1 MDEMFRDLSQSA
13 RTGSPCTGS
22 AGNSSRREAPSYMND
37 FSRRP
42 AASQGGSGA
51 RSGAPSSARFGH
63 SYGSKPRSAGT
74 ASHARASASRSS
86 GRSGSRS
93 SGSGSRSYGTGN
105 RSYSSGGHASGTGP
119 SRRQRQLQQRS
130 RAIFFGFLVLLLLFA
145 AAIFV
150 IVRSCNP
157 AGPLDPSTIDT
168 ETATYADEVYINGI
182 LVSEKTL
189 AEVRDI
195 LMPGIEQTV
204 SRIAISLT
212 GEMGGESFYESISGA
227 DMNIS
232 TDIEQVLLDALVGGR
247 NKSYNTTLSI
257 DYEAL
262 DRRIAEINSALSFGP
277 ADATFSLT
285 MDEDGKP
292 NLVYTEGRVGMG
304 IDIPATEQ
312 LVREALDSGN
322 YQASLTPQLTQQQP
336 SITVDDLKQQITLI
350 GSCTTEYRNKGLA
363 DWTEEKK
370 QTTLNRSFNVEK
382 AAGLINGNVIQPGE
396 VWSYNDTVGDRNEKN
411 GWKEANAIVGGE
423 TYRLEYGGG
432 VCQVSST
439 LYNALL
445 EANIEIVYRRK
456 HSIPADYVPLGL
468 DATVD
473 TGHIDFKFRNNT
485 DYPLYLFAYTNVS
498 KESSRWSDITVLL
511 YGQALPEGVTYKPRA
526 VQLEE
531 TVPDEPIVTYDPEM
545 LEGEEVVTV
554 EARNGY
560 KVEVY
565 LDKFL
570 NGELVDSTYLYT
582 DEYAA
587 IRQKVTVG
595 TLVPATPTPK
605 PTAEPTPPPA
615 STPEPVFS
623 EDDSMYDDMP

>member
-1 MDEMFRDLSQSA
+1 M
-13 RTGSPCTGS
+13 
-22 AGNSSRREAPSYMND
+22 
-37 FSRRP
+37 
-42 AASQGGSGA
+42 
-51 RSGAPSSARFGH
+51 
-63 SYGSKPRSAGT
+63 
-74 ASHARASASRSS
+74 
-86 GRSGSRS
+86 
-93 SGSGSRSYGTGN
+93 
-105 RSYSSGGHASGTGP
+105 
-119 SRRQRQLQQRS
+119 
-130 RAIFFGFLVLLLLFA
+130 
-145 AAIFV
+145 
-150 IVRSCNP
+150 
-157 AGPLDPSTIDT
+157 
-168 ETATYADEVYINGI
+168 
-182 LVSEKTL
+182 
-189 AEVRDI
+189 
-195 LMPGIEQTV
+195 
-204 SRIAISLT
+204 
-212 GEMGGESFYESISGA
+212 
-227 DMNIS
+227 
-232 TDIEQVLLDALVGGR
+232 
-247 NKSYNTTLSI
+247 
-257 DYEAL
+257 
-262 DRRIAEINSALSFGP
+262 
-277 ADATFSLT
+277 
-285 MDEDGKP
+285 
-292 NLVYTEGRVGMG
+292 
-304 IDIPATEQ
+304 
-312 LVREALDSGN
+312 REALDSGN

-350 GSCTTEYRNKGLA
+350 GSCTTEYRNKGLTE
-363 DWTEEKK
+363 WTEEKK
-370 QTTLNRSFNVEK
+370 QTTLNRAFNVEK

-456 HSIPADYVPLGL
+456 HSIPADYVALGL

-498 KESSRWSDITVLL
+498 KESSRWSEITVLL
-511 YGQALPEGVTYKPRA
+511 YGQALPEGVTYEPRA

>member
-1 MDEMFRDLSQSA
+1 MDEMFRDFSPSA
-13 RTGSPCTGS
+13 RTGSPRTDGT
-22 AGNSSRREAPSYMND
+22 GNSSRRESPSYMND

-42 AASQGGSGA
+42 AASQGSTRA
-51 RSGAPSSARFGH
+51 RSGAQSSARSRTGGRT
-63 SYGSKPRSAGT
+63 YGNEPYVGGT
-74 ASHARASASRSS
+74 ASYYRASASSRNGRS
-86 GRSGSRS
+86 GSGSRS
-93 SGSGSRSYGTGN
+93 SGSGSRS
-105 RSYSSGGHASGTGP
+105 SGSGP
-119 SRRQRQLQQRS
+119 SRRKRQLQKRS

-145 AAIFV
+145 ATIFV

-157 AGPLDPSTIDT
+157 SGPIDPSTIDT

-212 GEMGGESFYESISGA
+212 GEMGGESFYETISGA

-262 DRRIAEINSALSFGP
+262 DRRIAAINSALSFGP

-370 QTTLNRSFNVEK
+370 QTTLNRAFNVEK